1 MESVKK
7 FEIIT
12 NSLEMN
18 RVLELLEKLGISG
31 YSAIKD
37 VTGFGPRG
45 RVNDDLANG
54 AFSNDYVLFVCTAEK
69 EHQVVEALRP
79 ILKKYGG
86 ICLVSDA
93 KWIVHW

>member
-1 MESVKK
+1 MQTVKK
-7 FEIIT
+7 LEIIT

-31 YSAIKD
+31 YSVIKD
-37 VTGFGPRG
+37 VSGFGARG
-45 RVNDDLANG
+45 RVIDDLENG
-54 AFSNDYVLFVCTAEK
+54 AFSNDYVLSVCTAEQ
-69 EHQVVEALRP
+69 EQAVVEAIRP